1 MGRRK
6 HLCCKHKFKH
16 LHLNLHKGWNRFC
29 AQLIYKGVTKFIYH
43 LQRFNYHVYV
53 FKLSNNY

>member
-1 MGRRK
+1 MEPF
-6 HLCCKHKFKH
+6 LC
-16 LHLNLHKGWNRFC
+16 
-29 AQLIYKGVTKFIYH
+29 GVTKFIYH